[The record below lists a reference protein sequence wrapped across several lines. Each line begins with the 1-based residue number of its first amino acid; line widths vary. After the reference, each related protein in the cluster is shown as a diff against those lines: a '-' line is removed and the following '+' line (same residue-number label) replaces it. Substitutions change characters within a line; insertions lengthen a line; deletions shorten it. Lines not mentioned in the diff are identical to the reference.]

1 MVTSCSVRCWK
12 RSEVYKIGMKGKVP
26 FVPAS
31 HSQPS
36 LWISDTYLITTV
48 RAKSATRSRTIMAC
62 HQKFENPDHLPVTN
76 QAIGEPESTKEKIL
90 ETGASMVQSFDPPK
104 RLCAHL

>member
-1 MVTSCSVRCWK
+1 M
-12 RSEVYKIGMKGKVP
+12 
-26 FVPAS
+26 AS
-31 HSQPS
+31 
-36 LWISDTYLITTV
+36 
-48 RAKSATRSRTIMAC
+48 

-76 QAIGEPESTKEKIL
+76 QAIGEPQSMKEKIL